1 MLVKDL
7 MATKLICVAPNRSVA
22 DAGDMMAEHKI
33 RHLPVVDDQGNLVG
47 LITRGALAKALP
59 GVGTGLTRFE
69 FSYLTSSTSVSEV
82 MIKDPSTIDEGGA
95 VEEAARIMNEQ
106 RISSLLVMRGEELVG
121 IITDTDI
128 FEALMELMGGRRS
141 GVRLTVHIPDRAGA
155 LASVTSAI
163 ANTGGYLSAVGGWY
177 VKGAEGIYGSL
188 LKIENLTREQVV
200 EAISK
205 LPDVEIVDVRGEE
218 VMHATVH

>member
-7 MATKLICVAPNRSVA
+7 MATKLVCVAPNRSVA
-22 DAGDMMAEHKI
+22 DASDMMAEHRI
-33 RHLPVVDDQGNLVG
+33 RHLPVVDEQGQLVG
-47 LITRGALAKALP
+47 LITRATLAKALP

-82 MIKDPSTIDEGGA
+82 MIKEPHTIDEGGA
-95 VEEAARIMNEQ
+95 IEEAARIMNEE
-106 RISSLLVMRGEELVG
+106 RISSLLVMRGKELVG

-141 GVRLTVHIPDRAGA
+141 GVRLTVHIPDKAGA

-163 ANTGGYLSAVGGWY
+163 AEAGGYLSAVGGWY
-177 VKGAEGIYGSL
+177 VKGAEEIYGSL

-205 LPDVEIVDVRGEE
+205 LPDVEIIDVRGEE
-218 VMHATVH
+218 VMHTPAH

>member
-7 MATKLICVAPNRSVA
+7 MATKLVCVTANRSVA
-22 DAGDMMAEHKI
+22 DASELMAEHKI
-33 RHLPVVDDQGNLVG
+33 RHLPVVNEQGQLVG
-47 LITRGALAKALP
+47 LITRATLASALP

-82 MIKDPSTIDEGGA
+82 MIQEPATIDEGGA
-95 VEEAARIMNEQ
+95 IEEAARIMNEQ
-106 RISSLLVMRGEELVG
+106 RISSLLVMRGKELVG

-128 FEALMELMGGRRS
+128 FEALMELMGGRRA
-141 GVRLTVHIPDRAGA
+141 GVRLTVHILDRPGA

-163 ANTGGYLSAVGGWY
+163 AGAGGYLSAVGGWY
-177 VKGAEGIYGSL
+177 VKGEEDIYGSL

-205 LPDVEIVDVRGEE
+205 LPDVKIIDVRGEE
-218 VMHATVH
+218 VMRPPAR

>member
-7 MATKLICVAPNRSVA
+7 MTTKLVCIAPNRSVA
-22 DAGDMMAEHKI
+22 DASDIMVEHKI
-33 RHLPVVDDQGNLVG
+33 RHLPVVNDQGEPVG
-47 LITRGALAKALP
+47 LITRATLARALP

-82 MIKDPSTIDEGGA
+82 MIKEPFTIDEAGA

-106 RISSLLVMRGEELVG
+106 RISSLLVMHGKELVG

-141 GVRLTVHIPDRAGA
+141 GVRLTVHIPDKAGA
-155 LASVTSAI
+155 LAAVTSAI
-163 ANTGGYLSAVGGWY
+163 AQAGGYLSAVGGWY
-177 VKGAEGIYGSL
+177 VKGAEGVYGSL
-188 LKIENLTREQVV
+188 LKIENLTQEQVV
-200 EAISK
+200 EAISQ
-205 LPDVEIVDVRGEE
+205 LPEVKIVDVRGEE
-218 VMHATVH
+218 VMRAPAR

>member
-7 MATKLICVAPNRSVA
+7 MTTKLVCVAPNRSVA
-22 DAGDMMAEHKI
+22 DASDVMAEHKI
-33 RHLPVVDDQGNLVG
+33 RHLPIVGDDGQLLG
-47 LITRGALAKALP
+47 LITRGALARALP

-69 FSYLTSSTSVSEV
+69 FSYLTSSTSVAEV
-82 MIKDPSTIDEGGA
+82 MIKEPFSIGEDGA
-95 VEEAARIMNEQ
+95 VEEAARIMNEK
-106 RISSLLVMRGEELVG
+106 RISSLLVMRGEELAG

-128 FEALMELMGGRRS
+128 FKALTELMGGHRP

-163 ANTGGYLSAVGGWY
+163 AEAGGYLSAVGGWY
-177 VKGAEGIYGSL
+177 VKGMEAIYGTI

-200 EAISK
+200 AAIGK
-205 LPDVEIVDVRGEE
+205 LPGVEIVDIRGEE
-218 VMHATVH
+218 VMHS